1 MNEARVRRL
10 AAEGQVEV
18 TVKML
23 RRLARRG
30 IVLRPLVAM
39 LATAEMKEENVFAY
53 PDFACRLGTTDK
65 NRKADLVCV
74 QTPDGRT
81 VRIVGYLER
90 KTSVTKKTDSRKSGR
105 KG

>member
-10 AAEGQVEV
+10 AAEGQVEI

-30 IVLRPLVAM
+30 ITLRPLIEA
-39 LATAEMKEENVFAY
+39 LAVSELKEENVLAY
-53 PDFACRLGTTDK
+53 PDFACRLGTKD
-65 NRKADLVCV
+65 RDRAADLVCV

-90 KTSVTKKTDSRKSGR
+90 KRPAAAAARKSGR
-105 KG
+105 NG